1 MAAAT
6 TRQVVSSRLAES
18 VGHIARSAALVALD
32 PQIFGLK
39 RRSTFEEAKRSF
51 AAGRPVV
58 DEVVPRKIVQM
69 AVPAGQQEAGR
80 NRVGISGGLIAFRA
94 FAVLVH
100 ESRPFRTKPVFL
112 AFEEAEIVR
121 GQEPAFDAAQPAGKR
136 PDRYADIRFRG
147 EGIDA
152 VVLLER
158 RHAQA
163 FDLRPQLPAHRRK
176 QSRLFDRLTAIHLPS
191 VDGECH
197 DRQVGQVDQ
206 SARTVSPEELA
217 GPHFADRSLF
227 ADHASPP
234 LSSGVTTGGV
244 QSGSLP
250 PNLMVLMI
258 RLTPGSTS
266 RMDIGTV
273 KLSHA

>member
-1 MAAAT
+1 M
-6 TRQVVSSRLAES
+6 
-18 VGHIARSAALVALD
+18 
-32 PQIFGLK
+32 
-39 RRSTFEEAKRSF
+39 
-51 AAGRPVV
+51 
-58 DEVVPRKIVQM
+58 DEVVPWKIVQV
-69 AVPAGQQEAGR
+69 AVPTGQQETGR
-80 NRVGISGGLIAFRA
+80 NRIGIPGGLIAFRT

-100 ESRPFRTKPVFL
+100 ESRPFRTESVFL
-112 AFEEAEIVR
+112 AFEKAEIVC

-136 PDRYADIRFRG
+136 PDRYADERFRR
-147 EGIDA
+147 EGIGA
-152 VVLLER
+152 FALLER

-163 FDLRPQLPAHRRK
+163 FDLRPQLPSHRRE

-206 SARTVSPEELA
+206 SARTVSPEKLT
-217 GPHFADRSLF
+217 GPHFADRCLF

-258 RLTPGSTS
+258 RPTPGSTS